1 LDATNINPERINYMR
16 FFPKLLSRGAGTN
29 KREKRDALEMAG
41 IGLSSQA
48 AIWEWLDGGGIR
60 ANAAGELVN
69 DWTATSI
76 ATVYTCTRILADA
89 ISALP
94 CQVFV
99 QTPTGKQLDVDNWLL
114 HLLTVE
120 ANPETSAFSFFETL
134 LIHLNL
140 RGNAYAEIQ
149 RNLAGDVVALWN
161 LDPRLTEPV
170 RVGPQGDLA
179 YRTRDGEQAGQSRI
193 VAAKDMLHVTL
204 FSWNGIVGQS
214 PVAMLRETLGLAIAQ
229 QNYQARTV
237 VNSGVPAIAIHSPG
251 KVAPEDKTKMRQDWH
266 TLQTGHNQ
274 GRVAI
279 LDNGYTIEKLGLSV
293 EDSELLASRQFSRTE
308 IAASF
313 RVPNYMV
320 GDSTRLSN
328 GNAEQL
334 ALQFVQDALQPILK
348 RIEIEFKRKLLPPG
362 LNGKPNTTLI
372 AFDLRERLRGDFAST
387 MTAYGAG
394 RQWGFY
400 SVNDVRR
407 ELGEDTIGPEGD
419 IYLVPVNMQNSARL
433 LDTESIQDQPVGE
446 TAPAP
451 DAAVRNILAT
461 STTHY
466 LRLCRDVVGRL
477 AARPADKRTD
487 DTVTR
492 LFEPLAAS
500 VADLATDSARAS
512 TNAPEWQPE
521 PSKAITEY
529 LTKLTERSSKWN
541 VDDLDAIAAQEL
553 HKLTK
558 TLTLNAHR
566 SIAEHVALK
575 GLSNA

>member
-1 LDATNINPERINYMR
+1 MNFVSRFLTRTTKKTAER
-16 FFPKLLSRGAGTN
+16 
-29 KREKRDALEMAG
+29 RDAMEMAG

-48 AIWEWLDGGGIR
+48 AIWQWLDGGGIR

-69 DWTATSI
+69 DWTAVSV

-89 ISALP
+89 IASLP
-94 CQVFV
+94 CQVFK
-99 QTPTGKQLDVDNWLL
+99 QIPSGKQLDVDNWLL

-140 RGNAYAEIQ
+140 RGNGFAFVQ
-149 RNLAGDVVALWN
+149 RDAAGNVVGLWN

-170 RVGPQGDLA
+170 RIGPNGDLA

-229 QNYQARTV
+229 QNYQARNV
-237 VNSGVPAIAIHSPG
+237 VNSGVPAIAIHNPG
-251 KVAPEDKTKMRQDWH
+251 KVAPEDKTKMREDWH
-266 TLQTGHNQ
+266 KLQTGPNQ

-279 LDNGYTIEKLGLSV
+279 LDSGYTIEKLGLSV

-308 IAASF
+308 IAAAF
-313 RVPNYMV
+313 RIPNYMV

-348 RIEIEFKRKLLPPG
+348 RIEVEFKRKLLPPAP
-362 LNGKPNTTLI
+362 NGKPNTTLI

-419 IYLVPVNMQNSARL
+419 VYLVPVNMQNSARL
-433 LDTESIQDQPVGE
+433 LDTESIQDQPVNQ
-446 TAPAP
+446 PAP
-451 DAAVRNILAT
+451 DVRNILAT

-466 LRLCRDVVGRL
+466 LRLCRDAVGRL
-477 AARPADKRTD
+477 AVRPADKRNLE
-487 DTVTR
+487 TVTR
-492 LFEPLAAS
+492 LFSPLLAS
-500 VADLATDSARAS
+500 VADLAADSARTS
-512 TNAPEWQPE
+512 TNAPEWQPDA
-521 PSKAITEY
+521 SKAITEC
-529 LTKLTERSSKWN
+529 LSKLTERAAKWN
-541 VDDLDAIAAQEL
+541 GDDLDAIAAQEL

-558 TLTLNAHR
+558 SLTMNAHR
-566 SIAEHVALK
+566 SIAEHVALSR
-575 GLSNA
+575 LT

>member
-1 LDATNINPERINYMR
+1 M
-16 FFPKLLSRGAGTN
+16 
-29 KREKRDALEMAG
+29 EMAG

-48 AIWEWLDGGGIR
+48 AIWQWLDGGGIR
-60 ANAAGELVN
+60 ANASGVAVS
-69 DWTATSI
+69 DFTAVSI
-76 ATVYTCTRILADA
+76 ATVFTCVRILSDA
-89 ISALP
+89 IASLP
-94 CQVFV
+94 CQVFM
-99 QTPTGKQLDVDNWLL
+99 QTPAGKQLDVDNWLL

-140 RGNAYAEIQ
+140 RGNTFAEIQ
-149 RNLAGDVVALWN
+149 RDAAGNVVALWN
-161 LDPRLTEPV
+161 LDPRQTEPI
-170 RVGPQGDLA
+170 RVGPNGDLA

-193 VAAKDMLHVTL
+193 VAAKDMLHCTL

-229 QNYQARTV
+229 QNFQARNV
-237 VNSGVPAIAIHSPG
+237 VNSGVPAIAITQPG
-251 KVAPEDKTKMRQDWH
+251 KVAPEDKTAMREDWH
-266 TLQTGHNQ
+266 RLQTGSNQ

-279 LDNGYTIEKLGLSV
+279 LDQGFTIEKLGLSV

-308 IAASF
+308 IAAAF
-313 RVPNYMV
+313 RIPNYMV

-348 RIEIEFKRKLLPPG
+348 RIEVEFKRKLLPPG
-362 LNGKPNTTLI
+362 PNGKPNTTLI
-372 AFDLRERLRGDFAST
+372 MFDLRERLRGDFAST

-446 TAPAP
+446 TAPTP
-451 DAAVRNILAT
+451 DGTVRNVLAT

-466 LRLCRDVVGRL
+466 LRLCRDAVGRL
-477 AARPADKRTD
+477 AARPADKRGLE
-487 DTVTR
+487 TVTR
-492 LFEPLAAS
+492 LFQPLAAS
-500 VADLATDSARAS
+500 VADLAADSARTS
-512 TNAPEWQPE
+512 TNAPQWHHE
-521 PSKAITEY
+521 PAKAIADY
-529 LTKLTERSSKWN
+529 LERLTERAAKWNN
-541 VDDLDAIAAQEL
+541 VDDLDSIAAQEL

-575 GLSNA
+575 GLECAS